1 MARHGLPAAA
11 AVRLER
17 VAKAINP
24 AHLEPGGQVAFQPPA
39 VSPSV
44 PAQAEGP
51 TGSTVFGNWA
61 ESQLLRGDAAERA
74 AVLAVW
80 RGRRAA
86 MASAMYPPCMGHE
99 RSEMPCL
106 WTAEE
111 WAAAEAQL
119 SEPIFDAAE
128 FEAQMAAQDG
138 AFERDGYVVLRSV
151 MTADA
156 TRQWTEA
163 MLRSQELNDN
173 LVRAARDWHNLID
186 WDGLGWDS
194 PALPESPTEQVIATA
209 IGSGQRFKPQTAA
222 NGILLLRLHGVLPEY
237 CPPAHSGYLMRC
249 LMHPDMLGLH
259 RRCLGTD
266 DVYMD
271 NCQSNNKAAPQT
283 GGPWHVH
290 GTGAAGSGRYGETCD
305 DVGPLTDPVEYMKQP

>member
-1 MARHGLPAAA
+1 
-11 AVRLER
+11 
-17 VAKAINP
+17 
-24 AHLEPGGQVAFQPPA
+24 
-39 VSPSV
+39 
-44 PAQAEGP
+44 
-51 TGSTVFGNWA
+51 
-61 ESQLLRGDAAERA
+61 
-74 AVLAVW
+74 
-80 RGRRAA
+80 
-86 MASAMYPPCMGHE
+86 
-99 RSEMPCL
+99 
-106 WTAEE
+106 
-111 WAAAEAQL
+111 
-119 SEPIFDAAE
+119 
-128 FEAQMAAQDG
+128 
-138 AFERDGYVVLRSV
+138 

-186 WDGLGWDS
+186 WNGLGWDS